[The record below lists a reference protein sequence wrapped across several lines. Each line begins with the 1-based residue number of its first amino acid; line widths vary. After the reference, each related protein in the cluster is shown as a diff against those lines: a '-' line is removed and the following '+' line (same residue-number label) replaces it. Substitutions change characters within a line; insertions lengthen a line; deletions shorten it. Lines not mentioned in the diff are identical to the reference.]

1 MLHPTWK
8 SLREAE
14 LVLQTSWITF
24 HQHLFSWCPTCSAMD
39 IQSQCRPLWEP
50 TIKDMIH
57 HEASFLP
64 KRSRFTLTLSLP
76 WVSDNIAGIM
86 WNLIWLPMSLKQRPS
101 CTFVS
106 RWVAFGHGHHELPRK
121 PAPQLREKKGCGH
134 FLQGNPTLLNDS
146 TFAFRWFS
154 ITIKHCLQTPA
165 CRSRPNTVTLPLP
178 ERTPCRWPACKVGYG
193 SYGP

>member
-8 SLREAE
+8 SLQEAE

-86 WNLIWLPMSLKQRPS
+86 WNLIWLPMSWNNDRVAPLFLGGLLLAMDIMNSHGNRHPNCGKKKAVVIFYRATQRFWMTQHLRFVGFPS
-101 CTFVS
+101 QS
-106 RWVAFGHGHHELPRK
+106 
-121 PAPQLREKKGCGH
+121 
-134 FLQGNPTLLNDS
+134 S
-146 TFAFRWFS
+146 TAFRPRPVGPGPTPS
-154 ITIKHCLQTPA
+154 PCHCPSGPLAAGPPA
-165 CRSRPNTVTLPLP
+165 R
-178 ERTPCRWPACKVGYG
+178 
-193 SYGP
+193 